1 MDDDEKECVSQ
12 TVPEGC
18 VLMECSNGPVYQNGV
33 RVTGTVVTREM
44 KALLDRIKTGAKPRF
59 MMRKSGTIEKVQI
72 CVRASATGV
81 FSNWTNKNKGRH
93 IVSVHLA
100 VWLLSGKGDYRGKN
114 NELDHLNARP
124 WINLLE
130 NLRLVTGLE
139 NLFLKRDEDKGIS
152 KKPDGRWK
160 FGSIAHKLCGRII
173 KNVLEEEPD
182 APVHRELIFRYTQR
196 GSVCAFNSTKWDM
209 SEVQLY
215 RSALTHLALDFLWEH
230 AREECF
236 YSEETYQAVQAI
248 YPRPDKEAFDTIMKK
263 SQADKRLNIKKRKKA
278 TIANKSPRAGFN
290 KLFGLK

>member
-12 TVPEGC
+12 AVPEGC

-59 MMRKSGTIEKVQI
+59 LMSKSGTIGKVVI
-72 CVRASATGV
+72 YVRKSATGV
-81 FSNWTNKNKGRH
+81 FSNWKKKNKGRNF
-93 IVSVHLA
+93 VSVHQA

-124 WINLLE
+124 WINLLK
-130 NLRLVTGLE
+130 NLRLVTKLE
-139 NLFLKRDEDKGIS
+139 NLFFIRVEDKGIS
-152 KKPDGRWK
+152 KNSNGRWQ
-160 FGSIAHKLCGRII
+160 FQPIAHKACGRII

-182 APVHRELIFRYTQR
+182 TPVHRELIFRYTQR
-196 GSVCAFNSTKWDM
+196 GGKCVFNSTKWDM
-209 SEVQLY
+209 SEVKLY
-215 RSALTHLALDFLWEH
+215 RAALTHLALDFLWEH

-248 YPRPDKEAFDTIMKK
+248 YPRPDKEAFDAIMKK
-263 SQADKRLNIKKRKKA
+263 SQADKRRNIKKRKKA